1 MQGEIAMD
9 PKTKSVLT
17 DETAFKPDTETVEGW
32 NSLLNETLD
41 FIHEEG
47 QSGTLT
53 AHFRPG
59 GVMTALVFKE
69 TTTIP
74 QAQRMLLSDNSQ
86 VE

>member
-1 MQGEIAMD
+1 MD
-9 PKTKSVLT
+9 PKTKSVLM
-17 DETAFKPDTETVEGW
+17 DETSFKPDTETVEGW

-74 QAQRMLLSDNSQ
+74 QAQRALLADNSQ
-86 VE
+86 CE

>member
-1 MQGEIAMD
+1 M
-9 PKTKSVLT
+9 KTSTKSVLA
-17 DETAFKPDTETVEGW
+17 DETTFKPETETPEAWSV
-32 NSLLNETLD
+32 LLLEVLD

-74 QAQRMLLSDNSQ
+74 QAQRMILSDESQ
-86 VE
+86 AAK

>member
-1 MQGEIAMD
+1 MD

-32 NSLLNETLD
+32 NSLLRETLD

-74 QAQRMLLSDNSQ
+74 QAQRALLSDNSQ
-86 VE
+86 AE

>member
-1 MQGEIAMD
+1 M
-9 PKTKSVLT
+9 KTSTKSVLA
-17 DETAFKPDTETVEGW
+17 DETSFKPDTETPEGW

-47 QSGTLT
+47 QSGTLQV
-53 AHFRPG
+53 HFRPG

-74 QAQRMLLSDNSQ
+74 QAQRALLSDNSQ
-86 VE
+86 AE

>member
-1 MQGEIAMD
+1 MRTI
-9 PKTKSVLT
+9 TKSVLA
-17 DETAFKPDTETVEGW
+17 DETSFKPDTETPEGW
-32 NSLLNETLD
+32 NSMLLEALD

-47 QSGTLT
+47 QSGTLQ
-53 AHFRPG
+53 ANFRPG